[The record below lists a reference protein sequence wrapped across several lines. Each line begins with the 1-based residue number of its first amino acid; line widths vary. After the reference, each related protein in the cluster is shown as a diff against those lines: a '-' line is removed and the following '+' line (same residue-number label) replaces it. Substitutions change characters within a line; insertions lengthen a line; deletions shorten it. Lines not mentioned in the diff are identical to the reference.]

1 MTEIISM
8 RLGSTE
14 IAGLIR
20 AEIKQGDIGQHDRLP
35 PERLLAAKYG
45 VARGTIREALNR
57 LAEEN
62 LVSIRPG
69 SGTYITYDP
78 EAAAHTV
85 IMSARPLE
93 LIDARFALE
102 PHLCRLAV
110 LHARTQDLDEMEI
123 LMEQMETC
131 GDDVI
136 RFSVAD
142 TQLHTSLAESTGNTL
157 LIWVVSQINSVRNQP
172 EWSNMR
178 QITLNAATMAVYNR
192 QHRQILTAIRA
203 REPEAAAAMMKE
215 HLETAR
221 LSLTR
226 SAST

>member
-1 MTEIISM
+1 MTETSTIRM
-8 RLGSTE
+8 GSTE

-57 LAEEN
+57 LAEEE
-62 LVSIRPG
+62 LVEIRPG

-78 EAAAHTV
+78 EGAAHSV

-102 PHLCRLAV
+102 PHICRLAV
-110 LHARTQDLDEMEI
+110 LHARTQDLDEMEL
-123 LMEQMETC
+123 LMERMENC
-131 GDDVI
+131 GNDVI
-136 RFSVAD
+136 AFSEAD
-142 TQLHTSLAESTGNTL
+142 TQLHTRLAQSTGNSL
-157 LIWVVSQINSVRNQP
+157 LIWVVGQINSVRNQA

-178 QITLNAATMAVYNR
+178 QITLNGATMSLYNR
-192 QHRQILTAIRA
+192 QHRQIIAAIRA

-215 HLETAR
+215 HLESAR